1 MSNLPEP
8 MRETSGAAS
17 DARDK
22 LRTFALGLPGAYEE
36 FPWGESVVKV
46 NKKVFV
52 FLGMAP
58 AADAGLAFS
67 VKLPISGDDV
77 LSLPF
82 TEPTG
87 YGLGKHGWVTARF
100 LPGEQPPIDVA
111 RDWIEESY
119 RAVAPKKLLAQLDS
133 GVAS

>member
-1 MSNLPEP
+1 MSDLH
-8 MRETSGAAS
+8 GAAS
-17 DARDK
+17 AARER

-46 NKKVFV
+46 NKKIFV
-52 FLGMAP
+52 FLGMEP
-58 AADAGLAFS
+58 AADAGLSFS

-77 LSLPF
+77 LSLPC

-100 LPGEQPPIDVA
+100 LPGEHPPIDIA
-111 RDWIEESY
+111 CDWIRESY
-119 RAVAPKKLLAQLDS
+119 RAIAPKKLLTQLDS
-133 GVAS
+133 GFETA